1 MGDAAAFRDQL
12 MDWVYDKA
20 NGTSTE
26 NVPIMEFAE
35 SVGLDLDGAY
45 TLLWYCR
52 DERLLRD
59 KGSGMGNPCGI
70 LTAYGIADVRER
82 RRRRADPAL
91 RARACR
97 SGLLNWFYRQRV
109 AQVHM
114 PITEEFGKS
123 NGSLWE
129 GVRFTDVEIQD
140 AAEYL
145 SAKGLIR
152 GIEVAEMRGPVRAEI
167 TADGIDCATD
177 WEGNVADYL
186 RDQKG
191 HGPTINHGPVFHGA
205 SQGGQFAWGNR
216 DVTQQQSIAQRVAP
230 EFQPLAAAVVTILQ
244 QLPGYGL
251 TPRDQQDIE
260 AAANEVL
267 AEVQQEQPEPGQ
279 LRRGVAMLKGFL
291 FPIAKEAATE
301 EARQLAQQGLD
312 HISAAIGS
320 VL

>member
-1 MGDAAAFRDQL
+1 MDDAAAFHDQL
-12 MDWVYDKA
+12 LDWVYDKA

-52 DERLLRD
+52 DKGLLSD
-59 KGSGMGNPCGI
+59 KGSGMGIPCGI
-70 LTAYGIADVRER
+70 LTAFGIAYVREQ

-97 SGLLNWFYRQRV
+97 SGLLNWFYRQRI

-114 PITEEFGKS
+114 PITGDFGKDD
-123 NGSLWE
+123 GSVWE
-129 GVRFTDVEIQD
+129 GVRFTDVEIQE

-145 SAKGLIR
+145 SAKGLIK
-152 GIEVAEMRGPVRAEI
+152 GIEVDQLRGPVRAEV
-167 TADGIDCATD
+167 TTDGIDCAID

-191 HGPTINHGPVFHGA
+191 YGPTINHGPVFHGA

-216 DVTQQQSIAQRVAP
+216 DVMQQQNIADQVSP
-230 EFQPLAAAVVTILQ
+230 EFQPLVEAVVAILQ

-251 TPRDQQDIE
+251 TPQDQQDIE

-267 AEVQQEQPEPGQ
+267 AEVQQEQPEPGK

-301 EARQLAQQGLD
+301 EARQLAQHGLD
-312 HISAAIGS
+312 QVTAAIGS